1 MHKKI
6 ILFSIL
12 LFSVLSSF
20 AQKDWENEHVFE
32 INKLA
37 PRVASYSYS
46 SVEKALEGDREKS
59 RYISLNGKWHFE
71 FVPKEELRSQDFMK
85 ADFDASKWDQI
96 AVPSNWEML
105 GYGQP
110 IYTNITYPFTPNI
123 LDTTLVYNWKGPQP
137 PLPPKIYRDNPVGS
151 YLKEFEIP
159 VSWKADQSIILHFG
173 GVTSAFYLWVNGE
186 KVGYSQ
192 GSCLAAEFDITDFVQ
207 SGKNK
212 LAVQVFRYS
221 DGSYLEDQD
230 MWRLSGI
237 HRDVMLIAQPK
248 IALND
253 FYVKTDFN
261 DDLSAVKLRIRPA
274 LWMEGDVKKL
284 PQLKLKGMLYDGQDN
299 AVLTKPMQVGL
310 KKVFEQR
317 WPPRDMPKFGLLEAD
332 FKNPK
337 LWSAET
343 PNLYQLVLW
352 IEDQNGKVV
361 EARSHTLGFRTIT
374 FDENNALL
382 VNQTPVKIM
391 GVNRHDHHPTKGKAI
406 SREDMEEEVQLLK
419 QYNFN
424 AVRTS
429 HYPNDPYF
437 LELCNK
443 YGLYVMDEANIECH
457 HLGSYIPNQPSWVAS
472 MMSRVTRMVER
483 DKNQPCVIS
492 WSLGNESG
500 TGPAFAAAASWI
512 KDFDPTRFIH
522 YEGAQGDPTHPDY
535 KEGDNV
541 GYTSQNWES
550 MANPRDA
557 FYVDVVSRMYPNYA
571 QVVHLSK
578 NKNITRPIVLC
589 EYMHAM
595 GNSMG
600 GLGEYWDYIRATPNV
615 MGGFIWDF
623 RDQGLVHKNEKGE
636 EYYAYGG
643 DFGDVPNDQN
653 FCINGVFAPDLS
665 PNPHAYEARY
675 VFQPVSIQWSN
686 KEQQEIEIKNRFSF
700 TDLSGYTFEYSIQ
713 EEGKNIKEGQLS
725 SISCTPLT
733 ATKINIPMEGI
744 QWNPQKE
751 YWINIEMKEGKDQL
765 WWKKGN
771 LVAYEQLQLKA
782 SEEVASQEVA
792 SGKVEV
798 KKTASLFVLKGEK
811 STVEIDAK
819 TGDLKSFTYNGK
831 DLLSKPMQLNFWRPS
846 VDNDV
851 RGISAGPIGKSA
863 KFWKDIDQRWT
874 TVKVKSKKVG
884 ENALQIDVKKVLK
897 DSVEVVVSYTVSDD
911 AIDVTSELTR
921 LCEVPNL
928 IAFGVQF
935 GIPKTYNH
943 VAYYGNGPYES
954 YEDRKRSNLMNVYA
968 METKDLYFPYIKPQ
982 ETGNRTDTKWVSLS
996 SEDNQLKLNSN
1007 SSFNFSIWPY
1017 SPEKIK
1023 RAKHQYELV
1032 EDDYFTVNVTAEQA
1046 GLGGTLSVTQ
1056 PQYRMAKKT
1065 YSLSFSIQGEYLK
1078 KDIQY

>member
-6 ILFSIL
+6 IFISIL
-12 LFSVLSSF
+12 LFSTLSSF

-32 INKLA
+32 INKLG
-37 PRVASYSYS
+37 PRVASYSYP
-46 SVEKALEGDREKS
+46 SVEKALEGDREQS
-59 RYISLNGKWHFE
+59 RFISLNGKWQFE

-85 ADFDASKWDQI
+85 TDFDASQWDQI
-96 AVPSNWEML
+96 QVPSNWEML

-159 VSWKADQSIILHFG
+159 SSWKEDQSIILHFG

-192 GSCLAAEFDITDFVQ
+192 GSCLAAEFDVTDYVQ
-207 SGKNK
+207 AGKNK

-261 DDLSAVKLRIRPA
+261 DDRSKVKLRIRPS

-284 PQLKLKGMLYDGQDN
+284 PQLKLKGMLYDDEN
-299 AVLTKPMQVGL
+299 KAVLEKEMQVSL
-310 KKVFEQR
+310 QKVYEQR
-317 WPPRDMPKFGLLEAD
+317 WPPRDMPKFGLLEAA
-332 FKNPK
+332 FENPK

-343 PNLYQLVLW
+343 PHLYQLVLW
-352 IEDQNGKVV
+352 IEDQKGNVV
-361 EARSHTLGFRTIT
+361 EARAHTLGFRTIE

-382 VNQTPVKIM
+382 VNGTPIKIM

-406 SREDMEEEVQLLK
+406 SRADMEEEIQLLK

-457 HLGSYIPNQPSWVAS
+457 HLGSYIPNQPSWVAA

-500 TGPAFAAAASWI
+500 TGPAFAAAASWV
-512 KDFDPTRFIH
+512 KDFDPTRFVH
-522 YEGAQGDPTHPDY
+522 YEGAQGNPSHPDY

-550 MANPRDA
+550 MANPDDA
-557 FYVDVVSRMYPNYA
+557 FYVDVVSRMYPNFA

-578 NKNITRPIVLC
+578 NDNITRPIVLC

-623 RDQGLVHKNEKGE
+623 RDQGLVHKNNKGE
-636 EYYAYGG
+636 QFYAYGG
-643 DFGDVPNDQN
+643 DFGDLPNDQN

-665 PNPHAYEARY
+665 PNPHAYEAKY
-675 VFQPVSIQWSN
+675 VFQPVAISWSDKDQKVLDIN
-686 KEQQEIEIKNRFSF
+686 NRFSF
-700 TDLSGYTFEYSIQ
+700 TNLSNYTFEYTIQ
-713 EEGKNIKEGQLS
+713 EEGKVIQRGQLPVVN
-725 SISCTPLT
+725 CDPLSHT
-733 ATKINIPMEGI
+733 QLSLSMENVE
-744 QWNPQKE
+744 WNNHKD
-751 YWINIEMKEGKDQL
+751 YWITVEMKEAKDQL
-765 WWKKGN
+765 WCKKGSV
-771 LVAYEQLQLKA
+771 VAYEQLLLKA
-782 SEEVASQEVA
+782 GSKAVVNQSKSEKMELT
-792 SGKVEV
+792 
-798 KKTASLFVLKGEK
+798 KTTSEYLLQGGQ
-811 STVEIDAK
+811 SSITIDAT
-819 TGDLKSFTYNGK
+819 TGDLKTFTYNGK
-831 DLLSKPMQLNFWRPS
+831 DLLSKPLQLNFWRPS

-851 RGISAGPIGKSA
+851 RGISARPIGKSTN
-863 KFWKDIDQRWT
+863 FWKNIEHRWT
-874 TVKVKSKKVG
+874 DVKVKSKKLNGKTFKIEV
-884 ENALQIDVKKVLK
+884 EKVLK
-897 DSVEVVVSYTVSDD
+897 DSVEVVVTYTITGQK
-911 AIDVTSELTR
+911 IDVDAEVTR
-921 LCEVPNL
+921 LCDVPNL

-935 GIPKTYNH
+935 GIPKSYNE
-943 VAYYGNGPYES
+943 VEYYGNGPFES
-954 YEDRKRSNLMNVYA
+954 YADRKRSSLMDVYT
-968 METKDLYFPYIKPQ
+968 MDTKDLYYPYIKPQ
-982 ETGNRTDTKWVSLS
+982 ETGNRTDTRWFKVSGKEGQWMLEADS
-996 SEDNQLKLNSN
+996 TFD
-1007 SSFNFSIWPY
+1007 FSIWPY
-1017 SPEKIK
+1017 SSSKIK
-1023 RAKHQYELV
+1023 KAKHQYELV
-1032 EDDYFTVNVTAEQA
+1032 EDDYFTVNILAEQA

-1056 PQYRMAKKT
+1056 PQFRMDKKT
-1065 YSLSFSIQGEYLK
+1065 YRLGFSIHGEYMDNDFK
-1078 KDIQY
+1078 

>member
-1 MHKKI
+1 MHKII
-6 ILFSIL
+6 ILISVFIMSIH
-12 LFSVLSSF
+12 FSF

-32 INKLA
+32 INKLG
-37 PRVASYSYS
+37 PRVASYSYPT
-46 SVEKALEGDREKS
+46 VEKALEGDREKA
-59 RYISLNGKWHFE
+59 RYISLNGKWQFE
-71 FVPKEELRSQDFMK
+71 FVPKEELRSKDFMK
-85 ADFDASKWDQI
+85 TDFDASKWDQI
-96 AVPSNWEML
+96 EVPSNWEML

-123 LDTTLVYNWKGPQP
+123 TDTTLVYDWKGPQP

-159 VSWKADQSIILHFG
+159 SNWKAEQSIILHFG

-192 GSCLAAEFDITDFVQ
+192 GSCLAAEFDVTDYVQ
-207 SGKNK
+207 AGKNK

-261 DDLSAVKLRIRPA
+261 DDLSNVKLKIRPA
-274 LWMEGDVKKL
+274 LWVEGDVKQL
-284 PQLKLKGMLYDGQDN
+284 PQMTLKGMLYDEENN
-299 AVLTKPMQVGL
+299 AVLNKEMQVSL
-310 KKVFEQR
+310 QKVYEQR
-317 WPPRDMPKFGLLEAD
+317 WPPRDMPKFGLLEAN

-337 LWSAET
+337 LWTAET

-352 IEDQNGKVV
+352 IEDKAGKVV
-361 EARSHTLGFRTIT
+361 EARSHTLGFRTIE

-382 VNQTPVKIM
+382 VNKTPVKIM

-406 SREDMEEEVQLLK
+406 SRADMEEEVQLLK

-500 TGPAFAAAASWI
+500 TGPAFAAAASWV
-512 KDFDPTRFIH
+512 KDFDPTRFVH

-557 FYVDVVSRMYPNYA
+557 FYVDVVSRMYPNFA

-578 NKNITRPIVLC
+578 NENITRPIVLC

-623 RDQGLVHKNEKGE
+623 RDQGLVHKNDKGE
-636 EYYAYGG
+636 TYYAYGG
-643 DFGDVPNDQN
+643 DFGDLPNDQN

-665 PNPHAYEARY
+665 PNPHAYEAKY
-675 VFQPVSIQWSN
+675 VFQPIAITWSD
-686 KEQQEIEIKNRFSF
+686 KEKQILDIRNRFSF
-700 TDLSGYTFEYSIQ
+700 TNLSGYAFEYVIK
-713 EEGKNIKEGQLS
+713 EEGKEIKRGEIPTVNCNPNS
-725 SISCTPLT
+725 SIQFPLSIKDIT
-733 ATKINIPMEGI
+733 WDN
-744 QWNPQKE
+744 QKD
-751 YWINIEMKEGKDQL
+751 YWITIEMKESEDQL
-765 WWKKGN
+765 WCKKGSV
-771 LVAYEQLQLKA
+771 VAHEQLLLREGSKA
-782 SEEVASQEVA
+782 VTEVSKSTKIEFTKTPSE
-792 SGKVEV
+792 
-798 KKTASLFVLKGEK
+798 LILKGDK
-811 STVEIDAK
+811 SSIKVDAL
-819 TGDLKSFTYNGK
+819 TGDLQVFRYNGK
-831 DLLSKPMQLNFWRPS
+831 DLLSKPLKLNFWRPS
-846 VDNDV
+846 IDNDV
-851 RGISAGPIGKSA
+851 RGISARPISKST
-863 KFWKDIDQRWT
+863 KFWKNIDQRWT
-874 TVKVKSKKVG
+874 SVKVKSKKVG
-884 ENALQIDVKKVLK
+884 STMVKVEVEKVLK
-897 DSVEVVVSYTVSDD
+897 DSVEVLLTYTISDQKVEVE
-911 AIDVTSELTR
+911 AEVNR
-921 LCEVPNL
+921 LGDVPNF
-928 IAFGVQF
+928 ITFGVQF
-935 GIPKTYNH
+935 GIPKSYND
-943 VAYYGNGPYES
+943 VAYYGNGPFES
-954 YEDRKRSNLMNVYA
+954 YADRKRATVVDVFA
-968 METKDLYFPYIKPQ
+968 MKTEELYFPYIKPQ
-982 ETGNRTDTKWVSLS
+982 ETGNRTDTRWVALKGK
-996 SEDNQLKLNSN
+996 DNQLKIEANST
-1007 SSFNFSIWPY
+1007 FDFSIWPY
-1017 SPEKIK
+1017 ATDKIK
-1023 RAKHQYELV
+1023 KAKHQFGLAGE
-1032 EDDYFTVNVTAEQA
+1032 EDFTVNILAEQA

-1056 PQYRMAKKT
+1056 PQYRMDKKT
-1065 YSLSFSIQGEYLK
+1065 YRLSFSIRGEYLDNK
-1078 KDIQY
+1078 IK